1 MVDQSVTL
9 DELLQGRED
18 LIREVVGQMPEQHR
32 RFLISVKRSEPDW
45 ILLDLRGAKDL
56 PAVRWKLE
64 EPRQVERW

>member
-56 PAVRWKLE
+56 PAVRLKLE